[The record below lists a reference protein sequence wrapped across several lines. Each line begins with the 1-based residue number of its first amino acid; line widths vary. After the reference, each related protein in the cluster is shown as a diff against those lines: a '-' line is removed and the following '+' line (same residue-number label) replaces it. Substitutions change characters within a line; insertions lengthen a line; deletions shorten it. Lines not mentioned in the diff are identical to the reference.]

1 MAVVVTK
8 EIKKKRMLLL
18 IFLALVLVTFGILY
32 FGGVFS
38 GGSTPPPQVAQQP
51 NPIVG
56 TANVSDTTVSEQV
69 SDLKVK
75 ILEDIRF
82 QGLQSPP
89 GVPIDTQTTGKSN
102 PFSD

>member
-8 EIKKKRMLLL
+8 EIKKKRILVLV
-18 IFLALVLVTFGILY
+18 FSALVLATFSILY
-32 FGGVFS
+32 FGFFRKS
-38 GGSTPPPQVAQQP
+38 SPPPPQIKDSGMASV
-51 NPIVG
+51 IG
-56 TANVSDTTVSEQV
+56 TTVSEQV

-82 QGLQSPP
+82 QGLQPPP
-89 GVPIDTQTTGKSN
+89 GVPINTQTTGKSN